1 MSALQR
7 LPKPLL
13 YGLLLAAILAS
24 PFLFPDYRTQLSALW
39 LMIIVA
45 MTWDM
50 TGGQMGYN
58 SLGNI
63 FFYGTG
69 MYVTAVVA
77 IAMVYNV
84 GEYTDASGGGNFQFT
99 ASQYFAGLII
109 GPVVGG
115 LFCAATAF
123 IIGLITFGLRGPYFA
138 IGTLGVAIAAG
149 ELVSNWDWVG
159 GGQGI
164 ALPVYPGD
172 FDQGKLVFY
181 YYFTLVGVG
190 LFVFLRW
197 LYTTRF
203 GAAMNA
209 IRDDEEKAEAMGLH
223 TLRYKLITWA
233 MSAFFVGV
241 VGGISAFQLIHF
253 EPLETA
259 YQTINLGIFMVV
271 CVLLGGKGTLW
282 GPIIGAILFQVF
294 KEVTWNYFL
303 GWQWV
308 ALGALI
314 VVTVVYFQDGLMGW
328 LRVKRP
334 EWFGVAIDEKA
345 QETGEPAAEVAQ

>member
-1 MSALQR
+1 MSI
-7 LPKPLL
+7 PKPVL
-13 YGLLLAAILAS
+13 YGVLLALIVAA
-24 PFLFPDYRTQLSALW
+24 PFLLPDYKTQLATLW

-69 MYVTAVVA
+69 MYVAAV
-77 IAMVYNV
+77 ITIGMVYDV
-84 GEYTDASGGGNFQFT
+84 GDYTNAAGGGIYAFT
-99 ASQYFAGLII
+99 ETQYFTGLVL
-109 GPVVGG
+109 GCVGAG
-115 LFCAATAF
+115 LFCALSA
-123 IIGLITFGLRGPYFA
+123 IVIGWPTFGLRGPYFA
-138 IGTLGVAIAAG
+138 IGTLGMAIAAG
-149 ELVSNWDWVG
+149 ELVSNWEWVG
-159 GGQGI
+159 AGQGI
-164 ALPVYPGD
+164 SMPNYPGD
-172 FDQGKLVFY
+172 FETFKLLI
-181 YYFTLVGVG
+181 YFIFAGVGVV
-190 LFVFLRW
+190 LFIFLKW

-203 GAAMNA
+203 RSAINA
-209 IRDDEEKAEAMGLH
+209 IRDDEDKAEAMGLR
-223 TLRYKLITWA
+223 TLTYKLLTWSMA
-233 MSAFFVGV
+233 AFFVGIA
-241 VGGISAFQLIHF
+241 GGISAFQLIHF

-282 GPIIGAILFQVF
+282 GPIIGAILFHVV

-308 ALGALI
+308 ALGAII

-328 LRVKRP
+328 LKHKRP
-334 EWFGVAIDEKA
+334 EWFGIRVEKKD
-345 QETGEPAAEVAQ
+345 QIVTEPAE

>member
-1 MSALQR
+1 MSAQKLG
-7 LPKPLL
+7 L
-13 YGLLLAAILAS
+13 YGALLVLTVVA
-24 PFLFPDYRTQLSALW
+24 PFLFPNFQTQLATLW

-45 MTWDM
+45 LTWDM

-69 MYVTAVVA
+69 MYVCA
-77 IAMVYNV
+77 IITISMYFPLA
-84 GEYTDASGGGNFQFT
+84 EYTDASRAEIFKFT
-99 ASQYFAGLII
+99 RAQYFTGLILGTIGAGFFCALCAYVI
-109 GPVVGG
+109 GP
-115 LFCAATAF
+115 LF
-123 IIGLITFGLRGPYFA
+123 FGLRGPYFA
-138 IGTLGVAIAAG
+138 IGTLGLAIATG
-149 ELVSNWDWVG
+149 EIVSNIDLIG

-164 ALPVYPGD
+164 SMPVYDGD
-172 FDQGKLVFY
+172 FDVFKKIIY
-181 YYFTLVGVG
+181 YLFAGLGVTLI
-190 LFVFLRW
+190 FFLSW
-197 LYTTRF
+197 FYKTRF
-203 GAAMNA
+203 GAAINA
-209 IRDDEEKAEAMGLH
+209 IRDDEEKAEAMGIH

-233 MSAFFVGV
+233 ISAFFVGMA
-241 VGGISAFQLIHF
+241 GAISAFQLIHF

-282 GPIIGAILFQVF
+282 GPVIGAILFHVF

-314 VVTVVYFQDGLMGW
+314 VVIVVFFQDGLMGYIKH
-328 LRVKRP
+328 KRP
-334 EWFGVAIDEKA
+334 DWFGIKVDSKEEASA
-345 QETGEPAAEVAQ
+345 

>member
-1 MSALQR
+1 MNFR
-7 LPKPLL
+7 KIVL
-13 YGLLLAAILAS
+13 YAILIGFILLS
-24 PFLFPDYRTQLSALW
+24 PFVFPNFKTQLATLW

-69 MYVTAVVA
+69 MYVAAVITIA
-77 IAMVYNV
+77 IPFDV
-84 GEYTDASGGGNFQFT
+84 GEYTSAYGGQIYEFT
-99 ASQYFAGLII
+99 DTQYF
-109 GPVVGG
+109 VGAILGILGAG
-115 LFCAATAF
+115 LFCAVCAVL
-123 IIGLITFGLRGPYFA
+123 IGVVTFGLRGPYFA
-138 IGTLGVAIAAG
+138 IGTLGVAIATG

-164 ALPVYPGD
+164 SLPVYPHD
-172 FDQGKLVFY
+172 LDEGKLFFY
-181 YYFTLVGVG
+181 FLFAVTGVS
-190 LFVFLRW
+190 LFIFLKW
-197 LYTTRF
+197 LYSTRF
-203 GAAMNA
+203 GAAINA
-209 IRDDEEKAEAMGLH
+209 IRDDEEKAEAMGIH
-223 TLRYKLITWA
+223 TLRYKLTTWA
-233 MSAFFVGV
+233 MAAFFVGI
-241 VGGISAFQLIHF
+241 VGGISGFQLIHF

-282 GPIIGAILFQVF
+282 GPIVGAIAFHLF
-294 KEVTWNYFL
+294 KEITWNYLL

-314 VVTVVYFQDGLMGW
+314 VVTVVYFKDGLMGW
-328 LRVKRP
+328 LMHVRP
-334 EWFGVAIDEKA
+334 EWFGIRIE
-345 QETGEPAAEVAQ
+345 ERNEAEAGS

>member
-1 MSALQR
+1 MNQ
-7 LPKPLL
+7 KK
-13 YGLLLAAILAS
+13 AILYAIALALTLIL
-24 PFLFPDYRTQLSALW
+24 PFAMPDFRTQLATLW

-45 MTWDM
+45 LTWDM

-69 MYVTAVVA
+69 MYVAAVVT
-77 IAMVYNV
+77 IGLVYDV
-84 GEYTDASGGGNFQFT
+84 GEYTSAHGGGITKFT
-99 ASQYFAGLII
+99 DQQYFTGLFIGTLAAGVFCSACALII
-109 GPVVGG
+109 GW
-115 LFCAATAF
+115 L
-123 IIGLITFGLRGPYFA
+123 TFGLRGPYFA

-149 ELVSNWDWVG
+149 ELVSNWDWIG

-164 ALPVYPGD
+164 SLPVFPGD
-172 FDQGKLVFY
+172 PDTGKLFIYFMLAGTGVLLFMFLSWFY
-181 YYFTLVGVG
+181 
-190 LFVFLRW
+190 R
-197 LYTTRF
+197 TRF
-203 GAAMNA
+203 GAAINA
-209 IRDDEEKAEAMGLH
+209 IRDDEEKADAMGIH
-223 TLRYKLITWA
+223 TLRYKLVTWSIA
-233 MSAFFVGV
+233 AFFVGV
-241 VGGISAFQLIHF
+241 AGGITAFQLIHF

-282 GPIIGAILFQVF
+282 GPVIGAILFHLF

-314 VVTVVYFQDGLMGW
+314 IVTVVYFKDGVMGYLMHT
-328 LRVKRP
+328 KP
-334 EWFGVAIDEKA
+334 EWFGIRVEEK
-345 QETGEPAAEVAQ
+345 TGEETA

>member
-1 MSALQR
+1 MGKRAVFYLALVIFM
-7 LPKPLL
+7 LV
-13 YGLLLAAILAS
+13 A
-24 PFLFPDYRTQLSALW
+24 PFIFPVFKTQLATVW

-45 MTWDM
+45 LTWDM

-63 FFYGTG
+63 TFYGTG
-69 MYVTAVVA
+69 MYVAAVVT
-77 IAMVYNV
+77 IAFAYDV
-84 GEYTDASGGGNFQFT
+84 GEYTGSSGGGIYKFT
-99 ASQYFAGLII
+99 EGQYFAGMFL
-109 GPVVGG
+109 GMLAAG
-115 LFCAATAF
+115 LFCSVVAVV
-123 IIGLITFGLRGPYFA
+123 IGYITFGLRGPYFA

-149 ELVSNWDWVG
+149 ELVSNWEWVG

-172 FDQGKLVFY
+172 FDDGKVLFY
-181 YYFTLVGVG
+181 FLFAGTGVV
-190 LFVFLRW
+190 LFLFLKW

-203 GAAMNA
+203 GAAINA
-209 IRDDEEKAEAMGLH
+209 IRDDEEKAEAMGIH
-223 TLRYKLITWA
+223 TLQYKLATWA
-233 MSAFFVGV
+233 MAAFFVGV
-241 VGGISAFQLIHF
+241 AGAISAFQLIHF

-282 GPIIGAILFQVF
+282 GPVVGAILFHVF
-294 KEVTWNYFL
+294 KEVTWTYLL

-314 VVTVVYFQDGLMGW
+314 VVTVVYFEGGVVGW
-328 LRVKRP
+328 LMERKP
-334 EWFGVAIDEKA
+334 HWFSLPAKA
-345 QETGEPAAEVAQ
+345 GEAAGDDPP

>member
-1 MSALQR
+1 MIMSRQTLF
-7 LPKPLL
+7 
-13 YGLLLAAILAS
+13 YGAILAITIAA
-24 PFLFPDYRTQLSALW
+24 PFLFPTYGAQLATLW

-45 MTWDM
+45 LTWDM

-69 MYVTAVVA
+69 MYVAAIVA
-77 IAMVYNV
+77 ISLVYNV
-84 GEYTDASGGGNFQFT
+84 ADYTDASGGGSFQFT
-99 ASQYFAGLII
+99 ATQYFTGMAI
-109 GPVVGG
+109 GSIVAG
-115 LFCAATAF
+115 LFCSLTAV
-123 IIGLITFGLRGPYFA
+123 IIGYVTFGLRGPYFA

-172 FDQGKLVFY
+172 LDDGKVFF
-181 YYFTLVGVG
+181 YFLFAGLGVV
-190 LFVFLRW
+190 LFIFLKW
-197 LYTTRF
+197 LYDTRY
-203 GAAMNA
+203 GIALNA
-209 IRDDEEKAEAMGLH
+209 IRDDEEKAEGMGIH
-223 TLRYKLITWA
+223 TLRYKLVTWA
-233 MSAFFVGV
+233 MAAFFVGV
-241 VGGISAFQLIHF
+241 AGAISGFQLIHF

-282 GPIIGAILFQVF
+282 GPVIGAILFHVF
-294 KEVTWNYFL
+294 KEVTWNYLL

-314 VVTVVYFQDGLMGW
+314 VVTVVYFQDGIMGY
-328 LRVKRP
+328 LRYTKP
-334 EWFGVAIDEKA
+334 EWFGVRVENKDL
-345 QETGEPAAEVAQ
+345 EPAE

>member
-1 MSALQR
+1 MLPMSA
-7 LPKPLL
+7 KKTIF
-13 YGLLLAAILAS
+13 YVAIVALTAFA
-24 PFLFPDYRTQLSALW
+24 PFLFPDYRTQLATLW
-39 LMIIVA
+39 LMIVVA

-69 MYVTAVVA
+69 MYVAAA
-77 IAMVYNV
+77 ISIGMVHDI
-84 GEYTDASGGGNFQFT
+84 GSYTDASRLEPMTFT
-99 ASQYFAGLII
+99 ANQYFVGAIVGII
-109 GPVVGG
+109 GAG
-115 LFCAATAF
+115 LFCAITSV
-123 IIGLITFGLRGPYFA
+123 IIGYITFGLRGPYFA

-149 ELVSNWDWVG
+149 ELVSNWDWIG

-164 ALPVYPGD
+164 SLPVYPGN
-172 FDQGKLVFY
+172 FDVGKLFFY
-181 YYFTLVGVG
+181 YLFATTGVV
-190 LFVFLRW
+190 LFVFLKW
-197 LYTTRF
+197 LYSTRF
-203 GAAMNA
+203 GAAINA

-223 TLRYKLITWA
+223 TMRYKLTTWA
-233 MSAFFVGV
+233 MSAFFVGI

-282 GPIIGAILFQVF
+282 GPIIGAILFHVV

-314 VVTVVYFQDGLMGW
+314 VITVVYFQEGVMGW
-328 LRVKRP
+328 LLRVRP
-334 EWFGVAIDEKA
+334 HWFGVRVDEKK
-345 QETGEPAAEVAQ
+345 AAGST

>member
-1 MSALQR
+1 MNQNV
-7 LPKPLL
+7 LL
-13 YGLLLAAILAS
+13 YGVLLAITVAA
-24 PFLFPDYRTQLSALW
+24 PFLFPAYGAQLATLW

-45 MTWDM
+45 LTWDM

-69 MYVTAVVA
+69 MYVAALVA
-77 IAMVYNV
+77 IALVYNISD
-84 GEYTDASGGGNFQFT
+84 YTDASGGGTFKFT
-99 ASQYFAGLII
+99 PVQYFSGFALGALAA
-109 GPVVGG
+109 G
-115 LFCAATAF
+115 LFCAATAVV
-123 IIGLITFGLRGPYFA
+123 IGYITFGLRGPYFA
-138 IGTLGVAIAAG
+138 IGTLGVAIATG

-164 ALPVYPGD
+164 SLPVYPGD
-172 FDQGKLVFY
+172 LDQGKVFF
-181 YYFTLVGVG
+181 YFLYAILGVA
-190 LFVFLRW
+190 LFVFLKW
-197 LYTTRF
+197 LYGTRF
-203 GAAMNA
+203 GIALNA
-209 IRDDEEKAEAMGLH
+209 IRDDEEKAEGMGIH
-223 TLRYKLITWA
+223 TLRYKLVTWS

-241 VGGISAFQLIHF
+241 AGAISAFQLIHF

-282 GPIIGAILFQVF
+282 GPVIGAILFHVF

-314 VVTVVYFQDGLMGW
+314 VITVVYFQDGIMGY
-328 LRVKRP
+328 LRHNKP
-334 EWFGVAIDEKA
+334 EWFGVRVEEK
-345 QETGEPAAEVAQ
+345 ELEPAE

>member
-1 MSALQR
+1 MKTRKLI
-7 LPKPLL
+7 L
-13 YGLLLAAILAS
+13 YGAALLFTLLA
-24 PFLFPDYRTQLSALW
+24 PFVMPDFKTQLATLW

-45 MTWDM
+45 LTWDM

-69 MYVTAVVA
+69 MYVAAVIC
-77 IAMVYNV
+77 IALTHDV
-84 GEYTDASGGGNFQFT
+84 GEYTNAFGDHVYRFTDA
-99 ASQYFAGLII
+99 QYFTGVALGILGAGVFCSVTALII
-109 GPVVGG
+109 GY
-115 LFCAATAF
+115 L
-123 IIGLITFGLRGPYFA
+123 TFGLRGPYFA

-164 ALPVYPGD
+164 SLPVFPYD
-172 FDQGKLVFY
+172 LEQGKIFFY
-181 YYFTLVGVG
+181 A
-190 LFVFLRW
+190 LFAATGTVIFIFLRW

-203 GAAMNA
+203 GAAINA
-209 IRDDEEKAEAMGLH
+209 IRDDEEKAEAMGIH
-223 TLRYKLITWA
+223 TLRYKLTTWSIA
-233 MSAFFVGV
+233 AFFVGV
-241 VGGISAFQLIHF
+241 AGGISAFQLIHF

-282 GPIIGAILFQVF
+282 GPVIGAIVFHLF
-294 KEVTWNYFL
+294 KEVTWNYLL

-314 VVTVVYFQDGLMGW
+314 VVTVVYFRDGIMGW
-328 LRVKRP
+328 LMHVRP
-334 EWFGVAIDEKA
+334 EWFGIRVEKK
-345 QETGEPAAEVAQ
+345 TGEAMQEAGA

>member
-1 MSALQR
+1 MGKRAVFYLALVIFM
-7 LPKPLL
+7 LV
-13 YGLLLAAILAS
+13 A
-24 PFLFPDYRTQLSALW
+24 PFIFPVFKTQLATVW

-45 MTWDM
+45 LTWDM

-63 FFYGTG
+63 TFYGTG
-69 MYVTAVVA
+69 MYVAAVVT
-77 IAMVYNV
+77 IALAYDV
-84 GEYTDASGGGNFQFT
+84 GEYTGSSGGGIYEFT
-99 ASQYFAGLII
+99 EGQYFAGMFL
-109 GPVVGG
+109 GMLAAG
-115 LFCAATAF
+115 LFCSVVAVVIAY
-123 IIGLITFGLRGPYFA
+123 ITFGLRGPYFA

-149 ELVSNWDWVG
+149 ELVSNWEWVG

-172 FDQGKLVFY
+172 FEDGKLLFY
-181 YYFTLVGVG
+181 FLFAATGVV
-190 LFVFLRW
+190 LFLFLKW

-203 GAAMNA
+203 GAAINA
-209 IRDDEEKAEAMGLH
+209 IRDDEEKAEAMGIH
-223 TLRYKLITWA
+223 TLQYKLATWA
-233 MSAFFVGV
+233 MAAFFVGIA
-241 VGGISAFQLIHF
+241 GAISAFQLIHF

-282 GPIIGAILFQVF
+282 GPVVGAILFHVF
-294 KEVTWNYFL
+294 KEVTWTYLL

-314 VVTVVYFQDGLMGW
+314 VVTVVYFEGGVVGW
-328 LRVKRP
+328 LMERKP
-334 EWFGVAIDEKA
+334 HWFSLPAKA
-345 QETGEPAAEVAQ
+345 GEAAGNDPP

>member
-1 MSALQR
+1 MNTARNKIILYAL
-7 LPKPLL
+7 
-13 YGLLLAAILAS
+13 ILATTFIA
-24 PFLFPDYRTQLSALW
+24 PFLFPNFGTQLATLW

-45 MTWDM
+45 LTWDM

-69 MYVTAVVA
+69 MYVAAVISIGLVYDVGDYTNAAGGGIYEFTDAQYFGGLLLGLIGAGIFCSITAV
-77 IAMVYNV
+77 
-84 GEYTDASGGGNFQFT
+84 
-99 ASQYFAGLII
+99 LI
-109 GPVVGG
+109 GYV
-115 LFCAATAF
+115 
-123 IIGLITFGLRGPYFA
+123 TFGLRGPYFA

-149 ELVSNWDWVG
+149 ELVSNWEWIG

-172 FDQGKLVFY
+172 LDTGKIFFY
-181 YYFTLVGVG
+181 
-190 LFVFLRW
+190 FVFAAIGISVFVFVKW
-197 LYTTRF
+197 LYGTRF
-203 GAAMNA
+203 GAAINA
-209 IRDDEEKAEAMGLH
+209 IRDDEEKADAMGIH
-223 TLRYKLITWA
+223 ALRYKLITWA
-233 MSAFFVGV
+233 MAAFFVGMA
-241 VGGISAFQLIHF
+241 GGISAFQLIHF
-253 EPLETA
+253 EPLESA

-282 GPIIGAILFQVF
+282 GPVVGAVLFHLF

-314 VVTVVYFQDGLMGW
+314 VVTVVYFQDGVMGW
-328 LRVKRP
+328 LTHKRP
-334 EWFGVAIDEKA
+334 EWFGIKVEAKMVRE
-345 QETGEPAAEVAQ
+345 AE

>member
-1 MSALQR
+1 MK
-7 LPKPLL
+7 KPIF
-13 YGLLLAAILAS
+13 YAVLLAITVFA
-24 PFLFPDYRTQLSALW
+24 PFLFPDFRTQLATLW
-39 LMIIVA
+39 LMIVVA

-69 MYVTAVVA
+69 MYVAAVIC
-77 IAMVYNV
+77 IALQFDV
-84 GEYTDASGGGNFQFT
+84 GVYTDASRSEIMKFT
-99 ASQYFAGLII
+99 TAEYFTGAALGILGAGIFCAVTAVII
-109 GPVVGG
+109 GY
-115 LFCAATAF
+115 L
-123 IIGLITFGLRGPYFA
+123 TFGLRGPYFA

-149 ELVSNWDWVG
+149 ELVSNWDWIG

-172 FDQGKLVFY
+172 LDVGKLFFY
-181 YYFTLVGVG
+181 FLFAGTGVL
-190 LFVFLRW
+190 LFIFLKW

-203 GAAMNA
+203 GAAVNA
-209 IRDDEEKAEAMGLH
+209 IRDDEEKAEAMGIH
-223 TLRYKLITWA
+223 TLRYKLTMWA
-233 MSAFFVGV
+233 MAAFFVGI

-282 GPIIGAILFQVF
+282 GPIVGAILFHVI
-294 KEVTWNYFL
+294 KEVTWNYLL

-328 LRVKRP
+328 LMVKRP
-334 EWFGVAIDEKA
+334 EWFGIRVEKKEIA
-345 QETGEPAAEVAQ
+345 GEAS

>member
-1 MSALQR
+1 MGKRAVFYLALVIFM
-7 LPKPLL
+7 LV
-13 YGLLLAAILAS
+13 A
-24 PFLFPDYRTQLSALW
+24 PFIFPVFKTQLATVW

-45 MTWDM
+45 LTWDM

-63 FFYGTG
+63 TFYGTG
-69 MYVTAVVA
+69 MYVAAVVA
-77 IAMVYNV
+77 IALAYDV
-84 GEYTDASGGGNFQFT
+84 GEYTGSSGGGIYEFT
-99 ASQYFAGLII
+99 EGQYFAGMFL
-109 GPVVGG
+109 GMLAAG
-115 LFCAATAF
+115 LFCSVVAVV
-123 IIGLITFGLRGPYFA
+123 IGYITFGLRGPYFA

-149 ELVSNWDWVG
+149 ELVSNWEWVG

-172 FDQGKLVFY
+172 LEYGKVLFY
-181 YYFTLVGVG
+181 FLFAATGVV
-190 LFVFLRW
+190 LFLFLKW

-203 GAAMNA
+203 GAAINA
-209 IRDDEEKAEAMGLH
+209 IRDDEEKAEAMGIH
-223 TLRYKLITWA
+223 TLQYKLATWA
-233 MSAFFVGV
+233 MAAFFVGV
-241 VGGISAFQLIHF
+241 AGAISAFQLIHF

-282 GPIIGAILFQVF
+282 GPVVGAILFHVF
-294 KEVTWNYFL
+294 KEVTWTYLL

-314 VVTVVYFQDGLMGW
+314 VVTVVYFEGGVVGW
-328 LRVKRP
+328 LMERKP
-334 EWFGVAIDEKA
+334 HWFSLPAKA
-345 QETGEPAAEVAQ
+345 GEAAGDDQP

>member
-1 MSALQR
+1 MNR
-7 LPKPLL
+7 TTLL
-13 YGLLLAAILAS
+13 YIAILAVTAAA
-24 PFLFPDYRTQLSALW
+24 PFLFPAYGVQLATLW

-45 MTWDM
+45 LTWDM

-69 MYVTAVVA
+69 MYVAALVA
-77 IAMVYNV
+77 IALVYDISQ
-84 GEYTDASGGGNFQFT
+84 YTDAAGGGTYKFT
-99 ASQYFAGLII
+99 PVQYFAGFAL
-109 GPVVGG
+109 GALAAG
-115 LFCAATAF
+115 LFCAMTAV
-123 IIGLITFGLRGPYFA
+123 IIGYITFGLRGPYFA
-138 IGTLGVAIAAG
+138 IGTLGVAIATG

-164 ALPVYPGD
+164 SLPVYPGD
-172 FDQGKLVFY
+172 LDEGKVFF
-181 YYFTLVGVG
+181 YFLYAILGVV
-190 LFVFLRW
+190 LFVFLKW
-197 LYTTRF
+197 LYGTRF
-203 GAAMNA
+203 GIALNA
-209 IRDDEEKAEAMGLH
+209 IRDDEEKAEGMGIH
-223 TLRYKLITWA
+223 TLRYKLVTWA
-233 MSAFFVGV
+233 MAAFFVGV
-241 VGGISAFQLIHF
+241 AGAISAFQLIHF

-282 GPIIGAILFQVF
+282 GPVIGAILFHLF

-314 VVTVVYFQDGLMGW
+314 VVTVVYFQDGIMGY
-328 LRVKRP
+328 LRHTKP
-334 EWFGVAIDEKA
+334 EWFGVRVESK
-345 QETGEPAAEVAQ
+345 ELEPAE

>member
-1 MSALQR
+1 MN
-7 LPKPLL
+7 KTFL
-13 YGLLLAAILAS
+13 YGAILAFTIAA
-24 PFLFPDYRTQLSALW
+24 PFLFPTFGTQLATLW

-45 MTWDM
+45 LAWDM

-69 MYVTAVVA
+69 MYVAAVVT
-77 IAMVYNV
+77 ISLVYNV
-84 GEYTDASGGGNFQFT
+84 ADYTNAAGGGRFDFT
-99 ASQYFAGLII
+99 PMQYFTGMALGMLAAGIFCSICAVII
-109 GPVVGG
+109 GY
-115 LFCAATAF
+115 
-123 IIGLITFGLRGPYFA
+123 ITFGLRGPYFA

-172 FDQGKLVFY
+172 MDTGKFVFY
-181 YYFTLVGVG
+181 FLFAALGVG
-190 LFVFLRW
+190 LFIFLKW
-197 LYTTRF
+197 LYGTRF
-203 GAAMNA
+203 GSALNA
-209 IRDDEEKAEAMGLH
+209 IRDDEQKAEGMGLH
-223 TLRYKLITWA
+223 TLRYKLVTWA
-233 MSAFFVGV
+233 IAAFFVGIA
-241 VGGISAFQLIHF
+241 GAISAFQLIHF

-282 GPIIGAILFQVF
+282 GPVVGAIMFHVF
-294 KEVTWNYFL
+294 KEVTWNYLL

-314 VVTVVYFQDGLMGW
+314 VITVVYFQDGVMGW
-328 LRVKRP
+328 LMHRKP
-334 EWFGVAIDEKA
+334 EWFGIRVEDRTPGAP
-345 QETGEPAAEVAQ
+345 GAEVAK

>member
-1 MSALQR
+1 MTMAQKKWLFYALIIAFT
-7 LPKPLL
+7 LF
-13 YGLLLAAILAS
+13 A
-24 PFLFPDYRTQLSALW
+24 PFIFPAFRTQLATLW

-45 MTWDM
+45 VTWDM

-69 MYVTAVVA
+69 MYVAAVVT
-77 IAMVYNV
+77 IGLVYDV
-84 GEYTDASGGGNFQFT
+84 GEYTGAAGGGKYAFT
-99 ASQYFAGLII
+99 DAQYFTGLVLGTIAAG
-109 GPVVGG
+109 V
-115 LFCAATAF
+115 FCALSALVL
-123 IIGLITFGLRGPYFA
+123 GYVLFGLRGPYFA

-164 ALPVYPGD
+164 ALPVFPGD
-172 FDQGKLVFY
+172 FDSAKLFIY
-181 YYFTLVGVG
+181 YLFAGTGVV
-190 LFVFLRW
+190 LFIFVKW
-197 LYTTRF
+197 LYATRF
-203 GAAMNA
+203 GAAINA

-223 TLRYKLITWA
+223 TLMYKLMTWA

-241 VGGISAFQLIHF
+241 AGAISAFQLIHF

-282 GPIIGAILFQVF
+282 GPVIGAILFHIF

-314 VVTVVYFQDGLMGW
+314 VITVVYFQDGLMGW
-328 LRVKRP
+328 LQHRKP
-334 EWFGVAIDEKA
+334 EWFGMRVEKRDRLA
-345 QETGEPAAEVAQ
+345 QEASE

>member
-1 MSALQR
+1 MGKRAVFYLALVIFM
-7 LPKPLL
+7 LV
-13 YGLLLAAILAS
+13 A
-24 PFLFPDYRTQLSALW
+24 PFVFPVFKTQLATVW

-45 MTWDM
+45 LTWDM

-63 FFYGTG
+63 TFYGTG
-69 MYVTAVVA
+69 MYVAAVVT
-77 IAMVYNV
+77 IALAYDV
-84 GEYTDASGGGNFQFT
+84 GEYTGSSGGGIYKFT
-99 ASQYFAGLII
+99 EGQYFAGMFL
-109 GPVVGG
+109 GMLAAG
-115 LFCAATAF
+115 LFCSVVAVV
-123 IIGLITFGLRGPYFA
+123 IGYITFGLRGPYFA

-149 ELVSNWDWVG
+149 ELVSNWEWVG

-172 FDQGKLVFY
+172 FDDGKVLFY
-181 YYFTLVGVG
+181 FLFAGTGVV
-190 LFVFLRW
+190 LFLFLKW

-203 GAAMNA
+203 GAAINA
-209 IRDDEEKAEAMGLH
+209 IRDDEEKAEAMGIH
-223 TLRYKLITWA
+223 TLQYKLATWA
-233 MSAFFVGV
+233 MAAFFVGV
-241 VGGISAFQLIHF
+241 AGAISAFQLIHF

-282 GPIIGAILFQVF
+282 GPVVGAILFHVF
-294 KEVTWNYFL
+294 KEVTWTYLL

-314 VVTVVYFQDGLMGW
+314 VVTVVYFEGGVVGW
-328 LRVKRP
+328 LMERKP
-334 EWFGVAIDEKA
+334 HWFSLPAKA
-345 QETGEPAAEVAQ
+345 GEAAGDDQP

>member
-1 MSALQR
+1 MKSKKLSF
-7 LPKPLL
+7 
-13 YGLLLAAILAS
+13 YGILIAFIIIA
-24 PFLFPDYRTQLSALW
+24 PFVFPSFSTQLATLW

-69 MYVTAVVA
+69 MYVAAVITIA
-77 IAMVYNV
+77 IPFDV
-84 GEYTDASGGGNFQFT
+84 GEYNNAFGGGIYKFT
-99 ASQYFAGLII
+99 DTQYFLGAFFGIL
-109 GPVVGG
+109 GAG
-115 LFCAATAF
+115 LFCSVCAVL
-123 IIGLITFGLRGPYFA
+123 IGFVTFGLRGPYFA

-149 ELVSNWDWVG
+149 ELVSNWEWVG

-164 ALPVYPGD
+164 SLPVFPYD
-172 FDQGKLVFY
+172 LDLGKTFFY
-181 YYFTLVGVG
+181 FLYAVTGVS
-190 LFVFLRW
+190 LFVFLKW
-197 LYTTRF
+197 LYSTRF
-203 GAAMNA
+203 GAAINA
-209 IRDDEEKAEAMGLH
+209 IRDDEEKAEAMGIH
-223 TLRYKLITWA
+223 TLRYKLTTWS
-233 MSAFFVGV
+233 MSAFFVGI

-282 GPIIGAILFQVF
+282 GPIIGAIVFHVF
-294 KEVTWNYFL
+294 KEVTWTYLL

-314 VVTVVYFQDGLMGW
+314 VITVVYFKDGIMGGLMR
-328 LRVKRP
+328 LKP
-334 EWFGVAIDEKA
+334 EWFSSDAENRA
-345 QETGEPAAEVAQ
+345 QAGADS